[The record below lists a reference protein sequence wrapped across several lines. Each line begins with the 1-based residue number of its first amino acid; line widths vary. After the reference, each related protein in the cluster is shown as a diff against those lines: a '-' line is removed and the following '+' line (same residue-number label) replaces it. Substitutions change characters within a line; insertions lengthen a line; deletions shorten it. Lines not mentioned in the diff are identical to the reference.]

1 MMKIEKTGEKE
12 VSRPWWRYPIMW
24 LVVGGPGIVV
34 VAGFYTLYLA
44 IANPDYLYTDEQW
57 QEKVRAETAEKKAAH
72 VPAMQ
77 ARNHAATGGI
87 NKDESASKKEY

>member
-1 MMKIEKTGEKE
+1 MKIEKTGEKE
-12 VSRPWWRYPIMW
+12 VSRPWWRFPIMW

-57 QEKVRAETAEKKAAH
+57 QEKVRAETVENKAAH
-72 VPAMQ
+72 APAMQ

-87 NKDESASKKEY
+87 NKDERASKKEE

>member
-12 VSRPWWRYPIMW
+12 VSRPWWRFPIMW

-57 QEKVRAETAEKKAAH
+57 QEKVRAETVEKESGPCAS
-72 VPAMQ
+72 
-77 ARNHAATGGI
+77 HAGAQSRSDWG
-87 NKDESASKKEY
+87 NQ